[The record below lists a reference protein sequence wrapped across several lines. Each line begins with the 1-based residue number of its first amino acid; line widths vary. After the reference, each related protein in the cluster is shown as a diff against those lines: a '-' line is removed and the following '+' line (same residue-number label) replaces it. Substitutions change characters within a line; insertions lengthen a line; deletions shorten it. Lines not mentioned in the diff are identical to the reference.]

1 MNNIITKKRYYP
13 TALVLYLNYL
23 LEGMENIILAQCMA
37 PLIVQ
42 LGTNKAGVA
51 YVISGLGI
59 GKIAVLLIAG
69 VLCDKYG
76 RRLFVN
82 LGMGVFLIFFVGI
95 LLSKSVTVAFVFAI
109 IGGMANSFMDAGT
122 YPALMDA
129 FPESEGTAN
138 ILVKAFIAAG
148 QFILPLMI
156 GYLLNN
162 NLYFGYSFI
171 FCIIGYVIL
180 GLFLFKLP
188 FPDEDKKR
196 MQGESQNEGKSA
208 TAEVE
213 STNRFVN
220 KPKFS
225 IEGIAL
231 IAIGF
236 TCTTTFYLISVWLP
250 TYGQEVVGM
259 AKTASLALISYYSI
273 GSLISVFITA
283 YLVKSLVKPVTILF
297 VYPLISFI
305 FLVILLLV
313 PTPTICKVC
322 GFMIGFAAAG
332 GVLQLTITTMAQFFP
347 GGKGKATGF
356 VNTAC
361 SAAFFI
367 IPVATGIISKTS
379 ISGIILLNIVI
390 TGVGIL
396 LSIIVN
402 IRYHKVFGTST
413 KKISA

>member
-1 MNNIITKKRYYP
+1 MNNIITQKRYYP

-23 LEGMENIILAQCMA
+23 LDGMQNIILAQCMA
-37 PLIVQ
+37 PLMLQ

-51 YVISGLGI
+51 YVISGLGV

-69 VLCDKYG
+69 VLSDKYG

-82 LGMGVFLIFFVGI
+82 LGMGVFLIFFIGI

-109 IGGMANSFMDAGT
+109 IGGMANSFLDAGT

-129 FPESEGTAN
+129 FPESAGSAN
-138 ILVKAFIAAG
+138 ILIKAFIAAG
-148 QFILPLMI
+148 QFILPLMV
-156 GYLLNN
+156 GYLLNH

-171 FCIIGYVIL
+171 FCVIGYIIL
-180 GLFLFKLP
+180 GLIMFKLP
-188 FPDEDKKR
+188 FADEDKKR
-196 MQGESQNEGKSA
+196 NKLQNQNQDNKENASA
-208 TAEVE
+208 QKVD
-213 STNRFVN
+213 RFISE
-220 KPKFS
+220 PKFS

-259 AKTASLALISYYSI
+259 AKTASLTLVSYYSI

-283 YLVKSLVKPVTILF
+283 YLVKSLLKPVTVLF
-297 VYPLISFI
+297 IYPLVSLI
-305 FLVILLLV
+305 FLVILWLM
-313 PTPTICKVC
+313 PTPTICIIC

-332 GVLQLTITTMAQFFP
+332 GVLQLTITTMAEFFP
-347 GGKGKATGF
+347 GGRGKVTGM

-390 TGVGIL
+390 TGIGVL
-396 LSIIVN
+396 LAIIVN
-402 IRYHKVFGTST
+402 IRYHKVFNILAKNTRL
-413 KKISA
+413 

>member
-1 MNNIITKKRYYP
+1 MDNIITKKRYYP

-23 LEGMENIILAQCMA
+23 FDGMQNIILAQCMA
-37 PLIVQ
+37 PLMLQ

-69 VLCDKYG
+69 VLSDKYG

-82 LGMGVFLIFFVGI
+82 LGIGVFIIFFVGI
-95 LLSKSVTVAFVFAI
+95 LCSKSVIVAFIFAI
-109 IGGMANSFMDAGT
+109 IGGMANSFLDAGT

-129 FPESEGTAN
+129 FPESAGTAN
-138 ILVKAFIAAG
+138 ILIKAFIAAG
-148 QFILPLMI
+148 QFILPLMV
-156 GYLLNN
+156 GYLLSH

-180 GLFLFKLP
+180 GLLMFKLP
-188 FPDEDKKR
+188 FADEYKKR
-196 MQGESQNEGKSA
+196 NKLYDKNQCDKENTS
-208 TAEVE
+208 VE
-213 STNRFVN
+213 KTNHFIS
-220 KPKFS
+220 KPRFS
-225 IEGIAL
+225 IEGITL

-259 AKTASLALISYYSI
+259 SKTASLALVSYYSI

-283 YLVKSLVKPVTILF
+283 YLVKSLIKPVTVLF
-297 VYPLISFI
+297 VYPLISLI
-305 FLVILLLV
+305 FLLILWLI
-313 PTPTICKVC
+313 PSTTTCIIC

-347 GGKGKATGF
+347 GGKGKATGM

-379 ISGIILLNIVI
+379 ISNIILLNIVI
-390 TGVGIL
+390 TGIGVL
-396 LSIIVN
+396 LAIIVN
-402 IRYHKVFGTST
+402 IRHHKVFG
-413 KKISA
+413 ISCKE